1 MEALLAS
8 FGVVAIA
15 EMGDK
20 TQFATIAPGASYASL
35 TMELRA
41 GPKLNLQP
49 RRAQPRSSR

>member
-8 FGVVAIA
+8 FGMVAIA
-15 EMGDK
+15 QMGDK

-35 TMELRA
+35 TIELRA

-49 RRAQPRSSR
+49 RRAQPHSSR